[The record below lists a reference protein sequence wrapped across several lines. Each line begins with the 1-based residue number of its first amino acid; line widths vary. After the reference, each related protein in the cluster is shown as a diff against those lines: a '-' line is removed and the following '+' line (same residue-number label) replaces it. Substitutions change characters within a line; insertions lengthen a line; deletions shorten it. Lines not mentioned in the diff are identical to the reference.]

1 MILITSNELMI
12 IIPIIVVVFGLIA
25 FLGYYFSAKQMV
37 LRKLSKIPLKPATG
51 LKTSELTKVTGKAL
65 HVKAPLIAPLSG
77 RECEI
82 KNKKKKKRVSNGK
95 SSHWKTVIKEE
106 KTQEFFINN
115 NGDFV
120 IVRPTQS
127 PKNYIS
133 YLVKDKKTSSGT
145 FNNPTPEFESLL
157 RQYNIDPLNFLGFNK
172 SLRYKEGV
180 IEIGEQITV
189 SGIAKW
195 KTLNQPIPGYHY
207 SKVAELVN
215 QGKEK
220 LIITDLPL
228 KIKKRSRF

>member
-65 HVKAPLIAPLSG
+65 HVKEPLIAPLSG
-77 RECEI
+77 RECVFYTI
-82 KNKKKKKRVSNGK
+82 KIEKRVSNGK

-195 KTLNQPIPGYHY
+195 KTLNQPIPDYHY

>member
-65 HVKAPLIAPLSG
+65 HVKEPLIAPLSG
-77 RECEI
+77 RECVFYTI
-82 KNKKKKKRVSNGK
+82 KIEKRVSNGK

-133 YLVKDKKTSSGT
+133 YLVKDKKTFSGT

-207 SKVAELVN
+207 SKIAELVN